1 MSRESKILQAGIW
14 GAEKTVYHYEC
25 FGWELIQIADQ
36 KLVFSRE
43 TQDDVYPQLVAY
55 ESEYNTCANEKRKM
69 NKPNPPLRPAAFN
82 LILCIILFI
91 CLIVPGVLYVLNYK
105 KEKESY
111 EARYAQYGKDLAHY
125 NTRTAEL
132 TERMAN
138 LLLLSRDLFFSKR
151 VHEDTK

>member
-1 MSRESKILQAGIW
+1 MSREAKIVFSSVDNMQQN
-14 GAEKTVYHYEC
+14 VNHYEC

-36 KLVFSRE
+36 KLVLSRE

-69 NKPNPPLRPAAFN
+69 NKPTAPNKLAPFN
-82 LILCIILFI
+82 LILCIILFVL
-91 CLIVPGVLYVLNYK
+91 LIVPGVLYVLKYN
-105 KEKESY
+105 KEKEEY
-111 EARYAQYGKDLAHY
+111 QARFAQYGKDLANY
-125 NTRTAEL
+125 NTRTAQL

-151 VHEDTK
+151 K